1 MVEQVEK
8 LEVIDRLILVRI
20 NFNVMLSTYYYVVDD
35 GIESFIETK
44 CTLFIVKSCNSGGGV
59 SVNLVL
65 LLFVTEFHAANVL
78 IAAHFVNS
86 SFVAFKSWSEHLKFG
101 LTLNDCNY
109 SSRLYVNIADDE
121 LYCCVP
127 VGS

>member
-1 MVEQVEK
+1 MTVEK
-8 LEVIDRLILVRI
+8 TNLGRFSEWSLKNCQFV
-20 NFNVMLSTYYYVVDD
+20 SKG
-35 GIESFIETK
+35 GIF
-44 CTLFIVKSCNSGGGV
+44 V

-86 SFVAFKSWSEHLKFG
+86 SFVSEMSRSEHLKFG
-101 LTLNDCNY
+101 FNFYFDCDN

-121 LYCCVP
+121 LFCCVP
-127 VGS
+127 VEELICKLFFCFLHI

>member
-1 MVEQVEK
+1 M
-8 LEVIDRLILVRI
+8 
-20 NFNVMLSTYYYVVDD
+20 
-35 GIESFIETK
+35 
-44 CTLFIVKSCNSGGGV
+44 
-59 SVNLVL
+59 L

-101 LTLNDCNY
+101 LTLIDCNN

-121 LYCCVP
+121 LVCCVA
-127 VGS
+127 SKELICKLFFCFLYI

>member
-1 MVEQVEK
+1 MVV
-8 LEVIDRLILVRI
+8 
-20 NFNVMLSTYYYVVDD
+20 
-35 GIESFIETK
+35 
-44 CTLFIVKSCNSGGGV
+44 V

-101 LTLNDCNY
+101 LTLIDCNN

-121 LYCCVP
+121 LFCCEP
-127 VGS
+127 LRELICKSFPTFCSYFNCYLCDRSLDPLCS